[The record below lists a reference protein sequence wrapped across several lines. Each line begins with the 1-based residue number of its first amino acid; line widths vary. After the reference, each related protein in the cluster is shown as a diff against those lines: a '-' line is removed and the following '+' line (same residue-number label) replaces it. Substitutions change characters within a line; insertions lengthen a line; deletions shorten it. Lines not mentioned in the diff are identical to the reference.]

1 MADDNA
7 RARDGAVHADE
18 VRDAADVK
26 GSGAG
31 GGDPFGDDPRSMW
44 QRLRAGDLHR
54 PVGSEVR
61 AHHMRGMALQ
71 EAFNATGAHEGRRR
85 GELLDQLLG
94 TRGKGA
100 RIRPPLY
107 VDYGAHLHV
116 GENTFVNYGLIAL
129 DVADISIGRNGQIA
143 PGVQLVTAWHP
154 LDPAT
159 RRAGWEAASPITIG
173 DNVWLGAG
181 AIVLPGVSIGDN
193 TVVGAGALVTQDL
206 PVDVL
211 AFGSP
216 ARVIRH
222 L

>member
-1 MADDNA
+1 MADDEA
-7 RARDGAVHADE
+7 RAEDAAVHADAA
-18 VRDAADVK
+18 RDAAGVEEA
-26 GSGAG
+26 GTG
-31 GGDPFGDDPRSMW
+31 GGDPLGDDPRSMW

-54 PVGSEVR
+54 PEGAEVR
-61 AHHMRGMALQ
+61 AHHTRGMALQ

-116 GENTFVNYGLIAL
+116 GENTFVNYGLTAL
-129 DVADISIGRNGQIA
+129 DVADIRIGRDGQIA
-143 PGVQLVTAWHP
+143 PGVQLLTAWHP
-154 LDPAT
+154 LDPTT

-181 AIVLPGVSIGDN
+181 AIVLPGVTIGDN
-193 TVVGAGALVTQDL
+193 TVVGAGALVTKDL
-206 PVDVL
+206 PADVL
-211 AFGSP
+211 ALGSP